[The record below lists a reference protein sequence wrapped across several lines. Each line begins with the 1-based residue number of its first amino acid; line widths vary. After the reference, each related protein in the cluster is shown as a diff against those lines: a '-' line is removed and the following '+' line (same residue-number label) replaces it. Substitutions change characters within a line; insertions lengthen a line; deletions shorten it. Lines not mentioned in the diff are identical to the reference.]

1 MIQTTEGRTEE
12 SSRRLFLRSAAH
24 TFERVI
30 AQGTSCSEFEAQV
43 ISQKAQEVFRL
54 GQHNEDNTLQPG
66 QIVWQAI
73 VEREPAGKPLR
84 ECQFKTVRLTLH
96 SIEED
101 REVLVMHGHSA
112 KRGQQCMRMATEA
125 LDQGTLLTQEDLA
138 ALLDSDVK
146 TIRTDIKRYQQQ
158 HKILIPTR
166 GNKKDIGPG
175 ITHRERA
182 VELYLE
188 GKDQVA
194 IARDMKH
201 SLKAVERY
209 IHTFCRVAFCQSQM
223 KDTLATALVVGISV
237 TGVNRYLDVKQRY
250 QQRDCYKARIAEIE
264 EEGTRYWEYVDSK
277 KKPGQRVRRSR

>member
-1 MIQTTEGRTEE
+1 MIETTEGRTAEAT
-12 SSRRLFLRSAAH
+12 RRMFLRSAVQ
-24 TFERVI
+24 TFERVVTE
-30 AQGTSCSEFEAQV
+30 GTSCSTFEAQV
-43 ISQKAQEVFRL
+43 ISDKAQEVFRL
-54 GQHNEDNTLQPG
+54 GQYNEDDTMQPG

-73 VEREPAGKPLR
+73 LEREPAGKPLR

-96 SIEED
+96 VIEED
-101 REVLVMHGHSA
+101 REVLVKHGHSA
-112 KRGQQCMRMATEA
+112 KRGQQCMRVATEA
-125 LDQGTLLTQEDLA
+125 MDQGVLLTQEDLA
-138 ALLDSDVK
+138 TLLDSDVK

-175 ITHRERA
+175 ITHRERV

-209 IHTFCRVAFCQSQM
+209 IHTFCRVVFCQSQM

-237 TGVNRYLDVKQRY
+237 AGVNRYLDVKQRY
-250 QQRDCYKARIAEIE
+250 QRQDCYKARIDEIE
-264 EEGTRYWEYVDSK
+264 HEGTRYWEYVDSK
-277 KKPGQRVRRSR
+277 KKPGQRVRRST